1 MTELHIVGWR
11 EGLQKISM
19 TRLLKEQAGL
29 RLSEAKSCT
38 DRVLENELVIIQILD
53 ADNARKLAEQ
63 LEHMGAIVKIKTVKN

>member
-38 DRVLENELVIIQILD
+38 DRFLKMNLSSFKFLTPTTHENLL
-53 ADNARKLAEQ
+53 NS
-63 LEHMGAIVKIKTVKN
+63 